1 MVTSERILI
10 TTFWTSMRFLI
21 DDSMHAVKHA
31 VFDKVYKTWI
41 LTSCVAIEKEKFML
55 IPRKVLRKAV

>member
-1 MVTSERILI
+1 
-10 TTFWTSMRFLI
+10 MRFLT
-21 DDSMHAVKHA
+21 DDSIHAVKHA